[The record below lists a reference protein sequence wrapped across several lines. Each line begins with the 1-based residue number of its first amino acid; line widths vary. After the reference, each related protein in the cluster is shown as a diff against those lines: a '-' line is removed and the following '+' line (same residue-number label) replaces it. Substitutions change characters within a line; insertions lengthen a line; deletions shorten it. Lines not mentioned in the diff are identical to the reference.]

1 MDQIMA
7 VLQPVID
14 TITGLISGNIQISE
28 VIDMI
33 MKAIGLA

>member
-33 MKAIGLA
+33 MQAIGLA